1 MAKPPLGRQIWI
13 IRRRSY
19 ISNRRCSLRIAVG
32 KQNTPDN
39 ITVLYFHLL
48 ADVFIFY
55 ICFGRRWHLNH
66 FHLPSSGGYR
76 YKVVSCLL
84 AERFP
89 FSKRFGSYGGS
100 NSNWT
105 SLLWLTQRG
114 TGFSQE
120 KWKNLK
126 IIFERPYYDIF
137 RHYMQQLWQCRPCG
151 AESRGPGDLLR
162 DGHRSSFPWKTP
174 PPVWQE
180 EAVASICKSILKRI
194 QNTISFL
201 LTITIYCGR
210 VPL

>member
-114 TGFSQE
+114 TGFSQKME
-120 KWKNLK
+120 KSENNFWKAILWHFSPPYTTALVVPPMRSWVTRSG
-126 IIFERPYYDIF
+126 IFVE
-137 RHYMQQLWQCRPCG
+137 G
-151 AESRGPGDLLR
+151 
-162 DGHRSSFPWKTP
+162 
-174 PPVWQE
+174 
-180 EAVASICKSILKRI
+180 
-194 QNTISFL
+194 
-201 LTITIYCGR
+201 
-210 VPL
+210 